1 MRSPTRHDLAITA
14 LFTFAILFSA
24 VISTPVLIGAQ
35 VASPANVSSTDKI
48 GVKIMSPSGNVTV
61 PSGPLTI
68 NGISSDTSK
77 TNCRVYVDWN
87 DLKPMQ
93 NVTAK
98 GLSGEND
105 YSNWTYTYTEK
116 YHTIAPGINEL
127 TSKITCLDN
136 PNNIT
141 TKSYSINI
149 TGLKNNTVSP
159 TLPSSSNNI
168 TFGYHSLGYLPQYDG
183 FYHNIFQPIFKNE
196 TLEQDSSNNNSPND
210 NNDESKDDNNNDNN
224 DDSDATNNDN
234 TKNDD
239 PQSQNNSHS
248 EDVKND
254 RSSSSSEVNDD
265 ENEHSKAKTH
275 NSGDDED
282 KEHHDNHEKK
292 HNDNNQKKD
301 KGSEKHKGAH
311 SKNLKAHKVRH

>member
-1 MRSPTRHDLAITA
+1 MRSPTRPDIVITV

-35 VASPANVSSTDKI
+35 VESPANVPSSDKI
-48 GVKIMSPSGNVTV
+48 GVKIMSPSDNVTV

-68 NGISSDTSK
+68 YGISSDTSK

-127 TSKITCLDN
+127 TSKITCFDS

-141 TKSYSINI
+141 SK
-149 TGLKNNTVSP
+149 
-159 TLPSSSNNI
+159 
-168 TFGYHSLGYLPQYDG
+168 FPQYQ
-183 FYHNIFQPIFKNE
+183 YYRI
-196 TLEQDSSNNNSPND
+196 
-210 NNDESKDDNNNDNN
+210 
-224 DDSDATNNDN
+224 
-234 TKNDD
+234 
-239 PQSQNNSHS
+239 
-248 EDVKND
+248 
-254 RSSSSSEVNDD
+254 
-265 ENEHSKAKTH
+265 
-275 NSGDDED
+275 
-282 KEHHDNHEKK
+282 EK
-292 HNDNNQKKD
+292 
-301 KGSEKHKGAH
+301 
-311 SKNLKAHKVRH
+311 

>member
-48 GVKIMSPSGNVTV
+48 GIKIMSPSGNVTV

-141 TKSYSINI
+141 TKYYSINI
-149 TGLKNNTVSP
+149 TGLKNNTVSL
-159 TLPSSSNNI
+159 TLPSSSNKI
-168 TFGYHSLGYLPQYDG
+168 TFGYHTLGYLPQYDG

-196 TLEQDSSNNNSPND
+196 TLEQDSSNNNNP
-210 NNDESKDDNNNDNN
+210 NDESKDNNNNDNN

-248 EDVKND
+248 QDVKND

-282 KEHHDNHEKK
+282 KEHHHNHEKK
-292 HNDNNQKKD
+292 HNDNNQKK
-301 KGSEKHKGAH
+301 KTKVV
-311 SKNLKAHKVRH
+311 KNIKELTLRT

>member
-1 MRSPTRHDLAITA
+1 VITV

-24 VISTPVLIGAQ
+24 VIATPVLIGEQ
-35 VASPANVSSTDKI
+35 VESPANVPSSDKI

-68 NGISSDTSK
+68 YGISSDTNK
-77 TNCRVYVDWN
+77 TNCGVYVDWN

-127 TSKITCLDN
+127 TSKITCFHPD
-136 PNNIT
+136 NIT
-141 TKSYSINI
+141 SKYYSINI

-159 TLPSSSNNI
+159 TLPSSSSGI

-183 FYHNIFQPIFKNE
+183 FYHDIFQPIIRDE
-196 TLEQDSSNNNSPND
+196 SPGQDSSTNNSPDD
-210 NNDESKDDNNNDNN
+210 NADDSKDDNNNDNN
-224 DDSDATNNDN
+224 DDSDGTNNDN
-234 TKNDD
+234 RKNDD
-239 PQSQNNSHS
+239 SQSQNDSHS

-254 RSSSSSEVNDD
+254 RTSSSEANDD
-265 ENEHSKAKTH
+265 GNEHSNTRSH
-275 NSGDDED
+275 SGDDEN
-282 KEHHDNHEKK
+282 KEQDDNHEKK

-301 KGSEKHKGAH
+301 KGNEKHEGAH
-311 SKNLKAHKVRH
+311 SKNLKAHKQSH

>member
-1 MRSPTRHDLAITA
+1 MRSPTQHHLAITV

-35 VASPANVSSTDKI
+35 VENAANVPSSDKI

-68 NGISSDTSK
+68 YGISSDTSK

-93 NVTAK
+93 NVTGK
-98 GLSGEND
+98 GLSGGND

-127 TSKITCLDN
+127 TSKITCFDN

-141 TKSYSINI
+141 SKYYSINI

-159 TLPSSSNNI
+159 TLPSSNSNI
-168 TFGYHSLGYLPQYDG
+168 SSGYHSLGYLPQYNG
-183 FYHNIFQPIFKNE
+183 FYHDIFQPIIRDE
-196 TLEQDSSNNNSPND
+196 SPGQDSSNNNSPDDND
-210 NNDESKDDNNNDNN
+210 DEAKDDNNNDNN
-224 DDSDATNNDN
+224 EDSDGTNNDN

-239 PQSQNNSHS
+239 SQSQNNSHS
-248 EDVKND
+248 DDVKND
-254 RSSSSSEVNDD
+254 RSSSSSEANDD
-265 ENEHSKAKTH
+265 ENEHSNTRSH
-275 NSGDDED
+275 SGDDEN
-282 KEHHDNHEKK
+282 KKQQDNHEKK
-292 HNDNNQKKD
+292 HNDNNHKKN
-301 KGSEKHKGAH
+301 KGSEKHEGAH
-311 SKNLKAHKVRH
+311 SKNLKAHKQRH

>member
-1 MRSPTRHDLAITA
+1 MRSPTQHHHAITV

-35 VASPANVSSTDKI
+35 VENAANVPSSDKI

-61 PSGPLTI
+61 PSGPITI
-68 NGISSDTSK
+68 YGISSDTSK

-127 TSKITCLDN
+127 TSKITCFDN

-141 TKSYSINI
+141 SKYYSINI

-159 TLPSSSNNI
+159 TLPSSNSNI
-168 TFGYHSLGYLPQYDG
+168 SSGYHSLGYLPQYNG
-183 FYHNIFQPIFKNE
+183 FYHDIFQPIIRDE
-196 TLEQDSSNNNSPND
+196 SPGQDSSNNNSPDDND
-210 NNDESKDDNNNDNN
+210 DESKDDNNNDNN
-224 DDSDATNNDN
+224 DDSDGTNNDN

-239 PQSQNNSHS
+239 SQSQNNSHS
-248 EDVKND
+248 DDVKND
-254 RSSSSSEVNDD
+254 RSSTSRANDD
-265 ENEHSKAKTH
+265 KNEHSNTRSH
-275 NSGDDED
+275 SGDDEN
-282 KEHHDNHEKK
+282 KKQQDNHEKK
-292 HNDNNQKKD
+292 HNDNNHKKD
-301 KGSEKHKGAH
+301 KGSEKHEGAH
-311 SKNLKAHKVRH
+311 SKNLKAHKQRH

>member
-1 MRSPTRHDLAITA
+1 MRSPTRPDIVITV
-14 LFTFAILFSA
+14 LFTLAILFSA
-24 VISTPVLIGAQ
+24 VISIPVLIGAQ
-35 VASPANVSSTDKI
+35 VESPANVPSSDKI

-68 NGISSDTSK
+68 YGISSDTSK

-127 TSKITCLDN
+127 TSKITCFDN

-141 TKSYSINI
+141 SKYYSINI

-159 TLPSSSNNI
+159 TLPSSSSNI

-183 FYHNIFQPIFKNE
+183 FYHDIFQPIIRDE
-196 TLEQDSSNNNSPND
+196 SPGQDSSTNNSPDDND
-210 NNDESKDDNNNDNN
+210 DESKDDNNNDNN
-224 DDSDATNNDN
+224 DDSDGTNNDN

-239 PQSQNNSHS
+239 SQSQNDGHS
-248 EDVKND
+248 DDVKND
-254 RSSSSSEVNDD
+254 RSSSSSEANDD
-265 ENEHSKAKTH
+265 GNGNSNTSSH
-275 NSGDDED
+275 SGDDEN
-282 KEHHDNHEKK
+282 KEQHDTHEKK
-292 HNDNNQKKD
+292 HNDSNQKKD
-301 KGSEKHKGAH
+301 KDNEKHKGAH
-311 SKNLKAHKVRH
+311 SKNLKAHKQRH

>member
-1 MRSPTRHDLAITA
+1 MKSLTRPDIVITA

-35 VASPANVSSTDKI
+35 VESPTTNVSSTDKI
-48 GVKIMSPSGNVTV
+48 GVKIMSPAGNVTA

-68 NGISSDTSK
+68 YGISSDTIK

-98 GLSGEND
+98 GDGGVND

-116 YHTIAPGINEL
+116 YHTIDPGINEL
-127 TSKITCLDN
+127 TSKITCFDS
-136 PNNIT
+136 PNNMT
-141 TKSYSINI
+141 SKSYSINI

-159 TLPSSSNNI
+159 TLPSSSSNI

-183 FYHNIFQPIFKNE
+183 FYHDIFQPIFKDESLNH
-196 TLEQDSSNNNSPND
+196 DSSNNNGPND
-210 NNDESKDDNNNDNN
+210 NNDKSKDDNNNDNN
-224 DDSDATNNDN
+224 DETDTTNNDN

-239 PQSQNNSHS
+239 SKSQDNSHS
-248 EDVKND
+248 EDVKID
-254 RSSSSSEVNDD
+254 KSSSSSEANDD
-265 ENEHSKAKTH
+265 EN
-275 NSGDDED
+275 
-282 KEHHDNHEKK
+282 KEHHDNHGKK
-292 HNDNNQKKD
+292 HSDNNQKKD
-301 KGSEKHKGAH
+301 KESEKHKGAH
-311 SKNLKAHKVRH
+311 K